1 MQMTVTYSYIMK
13 MSKKEIIE
21 NLSEIKE
28 YLNCKREFL
37 FKLKKRV
44 YEMEIMINDV
54 ERKLKMVGVD
64 VHKL

>member
-1 MQMTVTYSYIMK
+1 MTVTYSYIMK